1 MVTYPAMMVLGV
13 PIHLLLVK
21 RGWTSGWVYT
31 LAGLVIGAIIG
42 GVLFGRGVA
51 ILGAILGPAMSFAF
65 WVITRPHNDPERRPM
80 NGQGGWTHRTLHPAW
95 TPIRKRPGLLRQARY
110 AHPLTRL
117 TPRFIVGVGVTG
129 EPGSKTARWRPG
141 IRPPGR
147 PPYDGEPRAPQPLL
161 RGPTTR
167 RFRHP
172 TAGTHRQHAHVPD
185 FRRTIPYE
193 WSQSFGR
200 IRIAWFL

>member
-1 MVTYPAMMVLGV
+1 MPATNRFKARLRIVVASLLAPLTPGFLLFLSNPFGNPSEGVWVLKLSAMVTYPAMMVLGV

-80 NGQGGWTHRTLHPAW
+80 NGQGG
-95 TPIRKRPGLLRQARY
+95 
-110 AHPLTRL
+110 
-117 TPRFIVGVGVTG
+117 
-129 EPGSKTARWRPG
+129 
-141 IRPPGR
+141 
-147 PPYDGEPRAPQPLL
+147 
-161 RGPTTR
+161 
-167 RFRHP
+167 
-172 TAGTHRQHAHVPD
+172 
-185 FRRTIPYE
+185 
-193 WSQSFGR
+193 
-200 IRIAWFL
+200 